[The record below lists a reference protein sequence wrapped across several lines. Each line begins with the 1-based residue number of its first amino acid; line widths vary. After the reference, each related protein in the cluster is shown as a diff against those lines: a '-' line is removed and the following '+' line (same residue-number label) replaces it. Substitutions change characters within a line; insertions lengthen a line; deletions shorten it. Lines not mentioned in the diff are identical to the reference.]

1 MIKFEDFTEKHLDDH
16 PLPYYEWN
24 DGEVKICLESCM
36 EGYCVGIYDADNW
49 ILAEKKCT
57 NMPGAPKVAQES
69 QAVALA
75 NVIYTEWQKQNVIA

>member
-1 MIKFEDFTEKHLDDH
+1 LDDH
-16 PLPYYEWN
+16 PVSFYEWN

-36 EGYCVGIYDADNW
+36 EGYCVGIYDAEDW

-57 NMPGAPKVAQES
+57 NMPGAPKVAQQT

-75 NVIYTEWQKQNVIA
+75 NMIYTEWQKKNVIV